1 MKWSLLSLSM
11 VLIILGASAQAQNSK
26 STTRLQKQHNIDTQ
40 FARSHLRQ
48 TAESLGLALQDTAV
62 SIQISAVQDI
72 RELEQ
77 VFPEYPFSAVL
88 RPLEELLE
96 HENTDPVVRRLVAL
110 ALDGLHSDAGDAIMR
125 ATAASTTDTGL
136 QILCKALL
144 IESGLDRS
152 TTSSIDPSE
161 PTTRFEKQH
170 KLAARFLREH
180 LKQTEQSL
188 SLALKDTVVN
198 RQITAVQD
206 IRELEQVFPAYPF
219 SLTLGPLEERLTD
232 EKTDP
237 VVRRLAALAL
247 DELHSDAGD
256 AIIKARADSS
266 RDKDLQLLCKAL
278 LVKGQLYK

>member
-1 MKWSLLSLSM
+1 MKGSLLSLS
-11 VLIILGASAQAQNSK
+11 VALFILLASAQAQNSK
-26 STTRLQKQHNIDTQ
+26 STTRLQKQHNVDTQ
-40 FARSHLRQ
+40 FLRSHLRQ
-48 TAESLGLALQDTAV
+48 TTESLAQALQDTSV
-62 SIQISAVQDI
+62 SRQITAVQDI

-88 RPLEELLE
+88 RPLEQRLE
-96 HENTDPVVRRLVAL
+96 DEKTDPVVRRLVAL

-125 ATAASTTDTGL
+125 VTAASTSDPGL

-144 IESGLDRS
+144 IESGLDKS
-152 TTSSIDPSE
+152 ATSSIDPSE
-161 PTTRFEKQH
+161 PATRFEKQH
-170 KLAARFLREH
+170 KLATRFLREH

-188 SLALKDTVVN
+188 SLALKDTVLN

-219 SLTLGPLEERLTD
+219 SLTLGPLEERLED
-232 EKTDP
+232 KKTDP

-256 AIIKARADSS
+256 AMIKAMADSS
-266 RDKDLQLLCKAL
+266 PDKDLQILCNAL

>member
-1 MKWSLLSLSM
+1 MRGSLFSLSIA
-11 VLIILGASAQAQNSK
+11 LIILLAPVQAQKSE
-26 STTRLQKQHNIDTQ
+26 STTRLQKQHNINTQ
-40 FARSHLRQ
+40 FVRDHLRQ
-48 TAESLGLALQDTAV
+48 TSESLGLALQDTAA

-96 HENTDPVVRRLVAL
+96 NEKTDPVLRRLVAL
-110 ALDGLHSDAGDAIMR
+110 ALEGLHSDGGDAIMR
-125 ATAASTTDTGL
+125 ATAASTSDAGL

-152 TTSSIDPSE
+152 ATNSVDPGSAN
-161 PTTRFEKQH
+161 TRLEKQH
-170 KLAARFLREH
+170 KPRTRFLREH
-180 LKQTEQSL
+180 LKQTERSL
-188 SLALKDTVVN
+188 ISVLKDTLATA
-198 RQITAVQD
+198 QITALQD
-206 IRELEQVFPAYPF
+206 IRELEEVFPEYPF
-219 SLTLGPLEERLTD
+219 SSTLEPLEERLKD

-256 AIIKARADSS
+256 AIIKAMAESS
-266 RDKDLQLLCKAL
+266 HDKDLQILCKAL
-278 LVKGQLYK
+278 LIEGKLYK